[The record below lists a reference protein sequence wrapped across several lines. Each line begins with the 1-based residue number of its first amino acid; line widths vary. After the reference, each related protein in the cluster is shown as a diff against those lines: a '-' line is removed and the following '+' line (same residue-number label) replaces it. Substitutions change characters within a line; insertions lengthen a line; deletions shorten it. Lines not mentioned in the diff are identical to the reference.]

1 MFSLMSV
8 AVSNNKHEND
18 ELYSAIANQNEQK
31 VEFLLSQNIFDV
43 NRLIGTSE
51 QIEII
56 RRETSQRINRVDK
69 LEDLDEHLR
78 ETLFDKIYSNLN
90 YPVGE
95 TYLHVAI
102 KSLAVKIIGILV
114 KHGASTTARNC
125 TGETVFQRAFKT
137 FDRSIIKYLVPFMD
151 VNDSDLYGR
160 MPLHYAVHFGDLEI
174 VKMLLQ
180 QGANPNKPNAINST
194 PFHIAVKKDKL
205 QIAELMLKYN
215 ADPNLVTHKGSTP
228 LHLAIRNNSHLMV
241 QLLLQRGA
249 NVHAECS
256 EERLLRP
263 IHMAVHNGNFELV
276 VTLVQNGA
284 DVNHCTQLDE
294 TPLNIA
300 VAFEHEAIAQYL
312 VKKGANV
319 HNEKDDQMLL
329 HMAVKVQNPR
339 IIKLL
344 LENGVNINIYSD
356 ADGWTPLHCAINER
370 DHEIIDMLIN
380 YRAMADQKELY
391 GSQDTTLMMACNTG
405 DIRIVRSILRGRPN
419 IDAYNK
425 WKQTA
430 LYLAAARGMKD
441 IVTELM
447 RWNPNPVINQ
457 EALSY
462 AIQGSSANHQEI
474 VNILLDHGYSLD
486 SLNLNDHFENSR
498 LIRTV
503 RDATKNGYSNVLRWL
518 LMKGV
523 HPDIYLYDQS
533 GNRLVH
539 YAVPHPDCMRLLI
552 EHGAD
557 VHALN
562 NDGQSPMI
570 LAVYQCAADT
580 VELLCDGGVDV
591 SHDTDL
597 LFCVIRKNHARMFET
612 VARRYRR
619 NLLYRDEYCTT
630 ALHLAA
636 WIGNEHFVRTILDMI
651 DAQGEHDRQVEM
663 AAEPLHPELERI
675 TPLHCAAFAD
685 RPRVVRMLMDRG
697 HSADVSDG
705 THNALHLA
713 CLYGRIEVVHAI
725 LDYEF
730 DVTARD
736 AEDRTLFDLGL
747 LSEKTSPPYPYRYQL
762 FAKEHMLCIPA
773 RIERCSASFNCTV
786 YELLV
791 RHLVILQYRHPQLEE
806 HQFYGAD
813 RNMFV
818 DCYEESVE
826 QLVDMQSVRVHDRS
840 LQDLVVARRGALMRY
855 CLNPSLR
862 QAYRELVARDGLTS
876 FTGYDC
882 ITIKKMD
889 IALRRADLY
898 LRGRLLLHEI
908 FPADVPAEIV
918 GHLASYFKDHELL
931 ALIERDE
938 AERLR

>member
-18 ELYSAIANQNEQK
+18 ELYSAIANKNEQK
-31 VEFLLSQNIFDV
+31 VAFLLSQNIFDV
-43 NRLIGTSE
+43 NRLIGRSE

-56 RRETSQRINRVDK
+56 RRETSQRINRMDK

-102 KSLAVKIIGILV
+102 KCQAVKIIEILV
-114 KHGASTTARNC
+114 KHGAKTTARNC
-125 TGETVFQRAFKT
+125 T
-137 FDRSIIKYLVPFMD
+137 
-151 VNDSDLYGR
+151 
-160 MPLHYAVHFGDLEI
+160 
-174 VKMLLQ
+174 
-180 QGANPNKPNAINST
+180 
-194 PFHIAVKKDKL
+194 
-205 QIAELMLKYN
+205 
-215 ADPNLVTHKGSTP
+215 DPNLVTHKGSRP
-228 LHLAIRNNSHLMV
+228 LHLAIRNDSHLMV
-241 QLLLQRGA
+241 QLLLQHGA
-249 NVHAECS
+249 DVHAECS

-263 IHMAVHNGNFELV
+263 IHMAVHKGNFQLV

-300 VAFEHEAIAQYL
+300 VAFEHEAIAKFL

-329 HMAVKVQNPR
+329 HMAVKVRNAR
-339 IIKLL
+339 IVKLL
-344 LENGVNINIYSD
+344 LENEVNVNIFSD
-356 ADGWTPLHCAINER
+356 ADGWTPLHCAVSER
-370 DHEIIDMLIN
+370 DHEIVDMLIN
-380 YRAMADQKELY
+380 CRALVDQKELY
-391 GSQDTTLMMACNTG
+391 GSQDTTLIMACNTG

-419 IDAYNK
+419 IDAYNL
-425 WKQTA
+425 WHQTA

-441 IVTELM
+441 IVTELL
-447 RWNPNPVINQ
+447 RCNPNPVINQ

-462 AIQGSSANHQEI
+462 AIQGCSANHQEI

-518 LMKGV
+518 LLRAV
-523 HPDIYLYDQS
+523 HPDMHLYDQS
-533 GNRLVH
+533 GNKLVH

-552 EHGAD
+552 EYGAD
-557 VHALN
+557 VRALN

-570 LAVYQCAADT
+570 LAVYQCAAET
-580 VELLCDGGVDV
+580 VELLCDAGGVDV

-597 LFCVIRKNHARMFET
+597 FFCVIRKNHPRMFET

-619 NLLYRDEYCTT
+619 NLLYRDEYSTT

-651 DAQGEHDRQVEM
+651 DAQSEHEREVEM
-663 AAEPLHPELERI
+663 AAEPLHPELEYI
-675 TPLHCAAFAD
+675 TPLHCAAFTD
-685 RPRVVRMLMDRG
+685 RPTIVRMLMDRG

-747 LSEKTSPPYPYRYQL
+747 VGEKTSLPYPYRYQL

-773 RIERCSASFNCTV
+773 RIERCSANFQCTV

-791 RHLVILQYRHPQLEE
+791 RHLVILQYRHPELEE

-818 DCYEESVE
+818 DCYEQSVE
-826 QLVDMQSVRVHDRS
+826 QLCEMQSVRVHDRS
-840 LQDLVVARRGALMRY
+840 LQDLVVARRGTLMRY
-855 CLNPSLR
+855 CLNPALR
-862 QAYRELVARDGLTS
+862 QAYRELIARDGLAT
-876 FTGYDC
+876 FNGYDC

-889 IALRRADLY
+889 IALRRAELY
-898 LRGRLLLHEI
+898 MRGRLLLHEI

-918 GHLASYFKDHELL
+918 GHLTSYFKDHELQ